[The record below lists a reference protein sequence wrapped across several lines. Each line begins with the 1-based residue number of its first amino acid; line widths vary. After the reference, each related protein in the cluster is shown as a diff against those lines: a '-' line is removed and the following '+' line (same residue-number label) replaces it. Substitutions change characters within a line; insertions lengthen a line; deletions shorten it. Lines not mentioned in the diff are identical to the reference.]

1 MRELTEIAA
10 LRTALVDARDY
21 TLRTCAHLS
30 AEQRA
35 FPYRRTVNPPAWDL
49 AHVAWFQEF
58 WCLRFRDRDE
68 PLPARLADADALLN
82 SSIIPHAQRWELPEL
97 TWETVLNYLARVLED
112 TLAALE
118 RSAPEQRY
126 FFQLALLHEDMH
138 AEAMR
143 MNLQSLGLAEPG
155 ARKHRALPVPQST
168 AGFTPGDVELDG
180 GALDMG
186 APAGPDFAFDNEK
199 PVHRI
204 TVAPFA
210 IASAQTTNAEYLRF
224 VEAGGYAHQHFW
236 TAEGWQWRNEAA
248 ADAPCYWRKDGSR
261 WLLRRFDR
269 WEPLPPEEPV
279 IHVNAF
285 EAEAY
290 CRFAG
295 RRLPT
300 EAEWEYAARH
310 GLAPGE
316 DRYPWGFA
324 ALPAGA
330 VNLDDVYGRPV
341 PVGALAGTD
350 TRSHVRQMLGNAWEW
365 TATELN
371 GYPGFQAD
379 PYREYSQPWF
389 GGHRVLRGGS
399 FATRAR
405 LTHNRFRNFY
415 APDRNDIFAGFRT
428 ARSLRTPGG
437 GG

>member
-1 MRELTEIAA
+1 MQELTEIAA

-30 AEQRA
+30 AQQRA
-35 FPYRRTVNPPAWDL
+35 FPYRRTVNLPAWDL

-82 SSIIPHAQRWELPEL
+82 SSIIPHAQRWQLLPEL
-97 TWETVLNYLARVLED
+97 TWETVLGYLARVHED

-143 MNLQSLGLAEPG
+143 MSLQSLGLPAPDGQERRTLSPPD
-155 ARKHRALPVPQST
+155 A
-168 AGFTPGDVELDG
+168 AGFRPRDVELEG
-180 GALDMG
+180 GAFDMG
-186 APAGPDFAFDNEK
+186 SNAGPDFAFDNEK
-199 PVHRI
+199 PLHRV

-224 VEAGGYAHQHFW
+224 VDAGGYSHQHFW
-236 TAEGWQWRNEAA
+236 TADGWQWRNEASA
-248 ADAPCYWRKDGSR
+248 HAPCHWRRDGDQ
-261 WLLRRFDR
+261 WLARRFDR
-269 WEPLPPEEPV
+269 WELLPLDEPV
-279 IHVNAF
+279 MHVNAF

-300 EAEWEYAARH
+300 DSEWEYTARY
-310 GLAPGE
+310 GLPYGE

-330 VNLDDVYGRPV
+330 VNLDNVYGRPLA
-341 PVGALAGTD
+341 VGALADTD
-350 TRSHVRQMLGNAWEW
+350 TRSHVRQMLGNVWEW
-365 TATELN
+365 TATEFT
-371 GYPGFQAD
+371 GYPGFEPD
-379 PYREYSQPWF
+379 DYREFSQPWF
-389 GGHRVLRGGS
+389 SGHRVLRGGC

-405 LTHNRFRNFY
+405 LVHNRFRNFY
-415 APDRNDIFAGFRT
+415 TPERNDVFAGFRT
-428 ARSLRTPGG
+428 ARSLQDRPNT
-437 GG
+437 